1 MKGYGLL
8 LSLVCVAIVTFLSM
22 MLNAPLVVF
31 AAEVVAILILD
42 SLLVVALFRRDKGRK
57 RPNPAQRRRRQA
69 GKGQNQSA

>member
-22 MLNAPLVVF
+22 MFNAPLVVF
-31 AAEVVAILILD
+31 AAEVIAILILD

-57 RPNPAQRRRRQA
+57 RPVASQRRRRHA
-69 GKGQNQSA
+69 RKGQNQSA